1 MEDKEIQGLIQEC
14 FESLERRTDLEF
26 SYQWFSTEKKLTKT
40 EVMVTLAETS
50 DGRHSGGKAGLSTKT
65 SFGTHWICLF
75 RKELRKMAENDYFEN
90 DLKKAVKNVCIH
102 EVLHILDKIKNGKDT
117 KTEKEIIRLSI
128 YYMDNN
134 LPLEI

>member
-1 MEDKEIQGLIQEC
+1 
-14 FESLERRTDLEF
+14 
-26 SYQWFSTEKKLTKT
+26 
-40 EVMVTLAETS
+40 
-50 DGRHSGGKAGLSTKT
+50 
-65 SFGTHWICLF
+65 
-75 RKELRKMAENDYFEN
+75 MAENDYFEN